1 MFQLEN
7 VKFKHILDIP
17 KLTINEGI
25 TCLIGASGAG
35 KTTLLKLLNKLYS
48 PTSGSIYYRGK
59 NLTGIDSVEHRR
71 NVLMLGQTPVVYEG
85 DIQDNL
91 QMGLRFSHRQ
101 EADEQQLQEV
111 LRLVQLDKDL
121 HDPCTMLSGGEKQ
134 RLCLARLMLM
144 DGEVYLLD
152 EPSSALDKESEAF
165 IMTCLADFVRRHNKS
180 MIMVTHSSD
189 AVAMLDAHNIQIAK
203 GHSEVIV

>member
-7 VKFKHILDIP
+7 VTFKHILDIP
-17 KLTINEGI
+17 KLSIGEGI

-35 KTTLLKLLNKLYS
+35 KTTLMKLLNKLYS
-48 PTSGSIYYRGK
+48 PTTGTIRYRG
-59 NLTGIDSVEHRR
+59 NDLAEIDSVEHRR
-71 NVLMLGQTPVVYEG
+71 NVLMLGQIPVIYVG

-91 QMGLRFSHRQ
+91 QIGLRFSHRR
-101 EADEQQLQEV
+101 EADERQLMQV
-111 LRLVQLDKDL
+111 LKQVQLDKGL
-121 HDPCTMLSGGEKQ
+121 HDSCAMLSGGEKQ

-165 IMTCLADFVRRHNKS
+165 IMNCLADFVNRRGKS
-180 MIMVTHSSD
+180 MIMVTHSPD
-189 AVAMLDAHNIQIAK
+189 AAAMLDARKIQIAK